1 MEIKFRKFTKDD
13 RADYLRM
20 ANAFYSPPAVLHEPD
35 KAVFNANF
43 DEAIKPDGKLLAY
56 MITADGNICGFGLSS
71 FKFET
76 EVGGTTLWLE
86 ELYIEPDYR
95 GKGIGSKYFEFMKSE
110 YSGKIKRLRL
120 EVGAENF
127 GAIRLY
133 ERNGFEFLDYRQMII
148 DY

>member
-1 MEIKFRKFTKDD
+1 MQITFRKFKESD

-20 ANAFYSPPAVLHEPD
+20 ANSFYSPPAVLHEPD
-35 KAVFNANF
+35 AAVFNANF

-56 MITADGNICGFGLSS
+56 IVEADGKIAGFGLSS

-86 ELYIEPDYR
+86 ELYIEPSYR
-95 GKGIGSKYFEFMKSE
+95 GKGIGGKYFDFMKNE
-110 YSGKIKRLRL
+110 YSDKVKRIRL

>member
-1 MEIKFRKFTKDD
+1 MQITFRKFKESD

-20 ANAFYSPPAVLHEPD
+20 ANSFYSPPAVLHEPD
-35 KAVFNANF
+35 EAIFKANF
-43 DEAIKPDGKLLAY
+43 DEAVKSNSRLLAY
-56 MITADGNICGFGLSS
+56 IVEADGVTAGFGLSS

-86 ELYIEPDYR
+86 ELYIEPSYR
-95 GKGIGSKYFEFMKSE
+95 GKGIGGKYFSFIKNE
-110 YSGKIKRLRL
+110 YSDKVKRIRL

-133 ERNGFEFLDYRQMII
+133 KRNGFEFLDYRQMII

>member
-1 MEIKFRKFTKDD
+1 MEIKFRKFIEND

-20 ANAFYSPPAVLHEPD
+20 ASSFYSPPAVLHEPD
-35 KAVFNANF
+35 EAVFNANF
-43 DEAIKPDGKLLAY
+43 NEAIKPESKLLAF
-56 MITADGNICGFGLSS
+56 MIIADGSRAGFALSS

-86 ELYIEPDYR
+86 ELYIEPEYR
-95 GKGIGSKYFEFMKSE
+95 GQGIGGKYFDFIKRE
-110 YSGKIKRLRL
+110 YSGKVKRLRL
-120 EVGAENF
+120 EVGAENH

-133 ERNGFEFLDYRQMII
+133 ERNGFEFLDYRQMVI